1 MKITLTKVTNLLNKV
16 TKLLVPFV
24 AISLLLGIIFGT
36 SAPFIGD
43 VYQNVSDIL
52 NLLGQTIAGACSTT
66 NYFNSFKERLNNGGM
81 VN

>member
-24 AISLLLGIIFGT
+24 AISFLLGIIFGT

-52 NLLGQTIAGACSTT
+52 NLLGQDALLALVALLIILIVL
-66 NYFNSFKERLNNGGM
+66 KKD
-81 VN
+81 